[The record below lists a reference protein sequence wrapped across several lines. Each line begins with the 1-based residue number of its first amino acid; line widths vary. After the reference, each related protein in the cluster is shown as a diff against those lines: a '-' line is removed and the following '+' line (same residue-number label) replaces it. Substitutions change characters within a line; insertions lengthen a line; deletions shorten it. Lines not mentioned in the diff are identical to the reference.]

1 MVMKDEKNYKTL
13 KAELDEALLWFET
26 DNLDVDEAIAR
37 YEHALKLTKE
47 LEAYLK
53 KAENTI
59 KKLEV

>member
-13 KAELDEALLWFET
+13 KAELDEALSWFET

-47 LEAYLK
+47 LEVYLK